1 MIKKKISDM
10 YSKEEKRHLSKKFAN
25 MLEDGEE
32 MKLVEIYE
40 ANEAGAKKTTF
51 RISITKMGDVEIR
64 KQ

>member
-1 MIKKKISDM
+1 M